1 MIIRIL
7 FLIILSNMLLNCTG
21 LSDAGKVLRNEK
33 VRTTDEFLVKKREPL
48 ILPPDYNDIPVPG
61 SSSKN
66 QQDENKKDKIKKILK
81 VPSDKKIS
89 SQRSTSTEESILK
102 SIKE

>member
-1 MIIRIL
+1 MRIL
-7 FLIILSNMLLNCTG
+7 FLIFLSGMLINCTG

-33 VRTTDEFLVKKREPL
+33 IRTTDEFLVKKREPL
-48 ILPPDYNDIPVPG
+48 ILPPDYSNIPVPG

-66 QQDENKKDKIKKILK
+66 QQEENKKEKIKKILNA
-81 VPSDKKIS
+81 PSDKKIIK
-89 SQRSTSTEESILK
+89 QRSTSTEDSILK